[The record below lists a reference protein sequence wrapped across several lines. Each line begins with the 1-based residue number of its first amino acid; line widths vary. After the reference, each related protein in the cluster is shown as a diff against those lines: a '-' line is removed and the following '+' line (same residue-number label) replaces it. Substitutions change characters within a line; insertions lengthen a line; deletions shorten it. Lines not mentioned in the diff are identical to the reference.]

1 MGRMLHLAL
10 NFILFGLCLS
20 NAQDAQT
27 QQSQQNPAQGQ
38 SPPGGYAFP
47 HQPYY
52 GYSGAAP
59 PHAGWQKAGGV
70 PNQYAPAPVAAAGGM
85 GGNEMLMMM
94 MQQNQMEQQM
104 LLPMML
110 MMNGGMGGGAGSMGG
125 NNMMLFYLMMMMNDD
140 KADSNDSSK

>member
-38 SPPGGYAFP
+38 SPPGGYPFP

-85 GGNEMLMMM
+85 IGNEMLMMMMM

-104 LLPMML
+104 LLL
-110 MMNGGMGGGAGSMGG
+110 MMNGGMGGAGGMGG
-125 NNMMLFYLMMMMNDD
+125 NNMMLFYLMMMMKDE
-140 KADSNDSSK
+140 KRT